1 MNRQHAVFAAGALA
15 LFTAIVH
22 LVFGMVDLYNWLVNG
37 DSVSIL
43 PFAFVAFSLIVFLLI
58 YTYSKGLLREA
69 QAYAAGAAVMFLPIV
84 GYADWHA
91 AGITESAL
99 GLDDAGL
106 GHEHS
111 HDGDGHDHNGDDD
124 HSHDDGHSHDD
135 DHNGD
140 DGHSHDDDHDH
151 NGDDDHDHNGA
162 DDHDHNGDDHSHDD
176 DHDHNGDD
184 HSHDGDAGHEHSHD
198 DEGGVIE
205 VTIDHLR
212 DDMMALSTKVAEFA
226 AFVLFTALA
235 IAER

>member
-22 LVFGMVDLYNWLVNG
+22 LVFGVVDLYNWLVNG

-69 QAYAAGAAVMFLPIV
+69 QAYAAGALVMVLPIV

-91 AGITESAL
+91 AGVTESAL

-111 HDGDGHDHNGDDD
+111 HNDDDHGHNGDD
-124 HSHDDGHSHDD
+124 HSHDDDHGHNGDDHSHDD
-135 DHNGD
+135 DHGHNGD
-140 DGHSHDDDHDH
+140 DHSHDDDH
-151 NGDDDHDHNGA
+151 G
-162 DDHDHNGDDHSHDD
+162 HNGDDHSHDD

-184 HSHDGDAGHEHSHD
+184 HGHSHD

-226 AFVLFTALA
+226 AFALFTALA
-235 IAER
+235 ITER

>member
-1 MNRQHAVFAAGALA
+1 MKRQYAVFAAGALA

-22 LVFGMVDLYNWLVNG
+22 LVFGTVDLYNWLVNG

-69 QAYAAGAAVMFLPIV
+69 QAYAAGAMVMVLPIV

-91 AGITESAL
+91 AGIAESAL

-111 HDGDGHDHNGDDD
+111 HNGDGHDHNGDD
-124 HSHDDGHSHDD
+124 HGHE
-135 DHNGD
+135 
-140 DGHSHDDDHDH
+140 DDHDH
-151 NGDDDHDHNGA
+151 NGDGHGHEDGHDQSGDDHDHG
-162 DDHDHNGDDHSHDD
+162 
-176 DHDHNGDD
+176 
-184 HSHDGDAGHEHSHD
+184 HD

-212 DDMMALSTKVAEFA
+212 DDVMALSTKVAEFV
-226 AFVLFTALA
+226 AFALFTALA
-235 IAER
+235 ITER

>member
-1 MNRQHAVFAAGALA
+1 MNRQHAVFVAGALA
-15 LFTAIVH
+15 LFTAVIH
-22 LVFGMVDLYNWLVNG
+22 LVFGVLDLYNWLVNG
-37 DSVSIL
+37 DSLSIL
-43 PFAFVAFSLIVFLLI
+43 PFAFVALSLIVFLLI

-91 AGITESAL
+91 AGITEPAL

-111 HDGDGHDHNGDDD
+111 HNGDGH
-124 HSHDDGHSHDD
+124 
-135 DHNGD
+135 
-140 DGHSHDDDHDH
+140 
-151 NGDDDHDHNGA
+151 
-162 DDHDHNGDDHSHDD
+162 DHSHDD

-184 HSHDGDAGHEHSHD
+184 HDHNGDDHGHSHD

-212 DDMMALSTKVAEFA
+212 DDMIGLSTKVAEFVA
-226 AFVLFTALA
+226 LALFTALA
-235 IAER
+235 ITER

>member
-22 LVFGMVDLYNWLVNG
+22 LVVGVVDLYNWLVNG

-43 PFAFVAFSLIVFLLI
+43 PFAFVAFSLLVFLLI

-91 AGITESAL
+91 AGVTESAL

-111 HDGDGHDHNGDDD
+111 HNGDGH
-124 HSHDDGHSHDD
+124 
-135 DHNGD
+135 
-140 DGHSHDDDHDH
+140 
-151 NGDDDHDHNGA
+151 
-162 DDHDHNGDDHSHDD
+162 DHSHDD
-176 DHDHNGDD
+176 DHDHSHDDDHEHNDDDHDHSHDDGHDHKDDDHSHGDGHEHNGDD
-184 HSHDGDAGHEHSHD
+184 HDHSHH
-198 DEGGVIE
+198 DEGDVIE

-212 DDMMALSTKVAEFA
+212 DDMLALSTKIAEFA
-226 AFVLFTALA
+226 AFALFTALA
-235 IAER
+235 ITER